1 MTLTGTIITVAAEND
16 NEGPQHNPI
25 PPRAA
30 SEEMVRAL
38 VEGGQVEILRCD
50 NTACLN
56 PAPQPVTITTANSLY
71 QRVVETIGGMRDA
84 LQDGDE
90 TLSDEAVA
98 LLGMTSV
105 PVLDMLVTGMSYQ
118 HVFVESE
125 IQAMAEVVAVDLA
138 MVYIDQALQEM
149 NAAAGRLATFGD
161 ITFEYQDQINE
172 TQNNFGN
179 LRALAAERYGQ
190 AVRTL
195 ERLSIAKNELAA
207 YSSSRFAA
215 MMAGQ

>member
-1 MTLTGTIITVAAEND
+1 
-16 NEGPQHNPI
+16 
-25 PPRAA
+25 
-30 SEEMVRAL
+30 
-38 VEGGQVEILRCD
+38 
-50 NTACLN
+50 
-56 PAPQPVTITTANSLY
+56 
-71 QRVVETIGGMRDA
+71 
-84 LQDGDE
+84 
-90 TLSDEAVA
+90 
-98 LLGMTSV
+98 MTSV